1 MNSPFQVCSS
11 NGQRQGHV
19 SWPLQL
25 RVSKSLVAELETT
38 AKLSP
43 PCCSLCPVPDI
54 LLRSLFEMGSSIY
67 EADHSFS
74 VTHSAM
80 VSSSL
85 KTIMVNATHNRKKCF
100 FTLYSGGTG
109 LLLFN
114 SSL

>member
-11 NGQRQGHV
+11 NGQRQGHFP
-19 SWPLQL
+19 WPLQS
-25 RVSKSLVAELETT
+25 RVTKSLAAEPETT

-43 PCCSLCPVPDI
+43 PCCGLCPLPDI
-54 LLRSLFEMGSSIY
+54 LLRSLFETGSSIC
-67 EADHSFS
+67 EADHSSS
-74 VTHSAM
+74 VTRSAM
-80 VSSSL
+80 ISSSL
-85 KTIMVNATHNRKKCF
+85 KTIMLNATYNRKKCF